1 VAFFYLEAKTGVL
14 ASDGGRQ
21 FVKTIERVIGDFQV
35 EGREVQTIRIDNAS
49 IGQSSQKFDIGGGGS
64 SRSFIPSSNRAW
76 VAVLTVELPRS
87 K

>member
-1 VAFFYLEAKTGVL
+1 VAFFDLEAKTGVL

-49 IGQSSQKFDIGGGGS
+49 IGQGSQKFDIGGARRG
-64 SRSFIPSSNRAW
+64 RSFLHQIAHGWQS
-76 VAVLTVELPRS
+76 
-87 K
+87 

>member
-1 VAFFYLEAKTGVL
+1 MAFFDLEAKTGVL

-49 IGQSSQKFDIGGGGS
+49 IGQGSQKFDIGGGS
-64 SRSFIPSSNRAW
+64 SRLFIPSSNRAW